1 MSIRGSTS
9 GRAPSPDRAFGRA
22 GQARGG
28 ARAWSTAGVLLV
40 FVAGSALSFQVAC
53 GPPFTDGAGG
63 SGAGGAGGGTPVE
76 CVPGENAA
84 PVANECGVFVGGAL
98 GLDDNPGT
106 KEAPFATLARAIEM
120 AAETGRIYA
129 CAQDFPEAI
138 GVPANTEIYGGLD
151 CASFAHVAGQ
161 KTNIVPAADLVP
173 VTLLGGAG
181 VRIEGV
187 LARAADAAAP
197 GGSSIAMVAR
207 EGAAAALVDS
217 ELHAG
222 VGAVGAQGAGKSMRA
237 TDGEQGNPGEV
248 GCATDGSVPGAPAKV
263 NAECPASIG
272 GPGGAGDVT
281 LGLPGGVGQ
290 PGNAPGGM
298 GQVVG
303 AACTAGQ
310 LGGIGDNGMGGPGAT
325 GLGLLSDA
333 GYAGPPG
340 SAGLTPGTPGKGGG
354 GGGGARGAS
363 VCIMTDKAGPS
374 GGSGASGGCGG
385 AVGDGGGPGGS
396 SIGLLSHKAAMTL
409 DRVLIVTSTGGAG
422 GIGGKGQNGGFGG
435 STGGSASGGACSGG
449 AGGTGGRGG
458 SGGGGLGGHSIGI
471 AFTGIAPMSTDFMFT
486 GGGVGVGGVGGEGNV
501 GESAKGEPGKACKTL
516 NFEEP
521 DTCSP

>member
-9 GRAPSPDRAFGRA
+9 GRALSPDGSFGRA

-28 ARAWSTAGVLLV
+28 ARALSRAGILLV
-40 FVAGSALSFQVAC
+40 LAAGSMASLQAAC
-53 GPPFTDGAGG
+53 GPPFTDGTGG
-63 SGAGGAGGGTPVE
+63 SGAGGTGSGTPPK
-76 CVPGENAA
+76 CIPGENVA
-84 PVANECGVFVGGAL
+84 PVGNECGIFVGGAL
-98 GLDDNPGT
+98 GLDENPGT
-106 KEAPFATLARAIEM
+106 KEAPVATLARAIEM
-120 AAETGRIYA
+120 ATETGRIYA

-151 CASFAHVAGQ
+151 CASFAPVAGM

-173 VTLLGGAG
+173 VTLLGGVG
-181 VRIEGV
+181 VRIQGV
-187 LARAADAAAP
+187 LARAADAATP

-207 EGAAAALVDS
+207 EGAAAVLVDS

-222 VGAVGAQGAGKSMRA
+222 AGAVGAPGVNESTRA
-237 TDGEQGNPGEV
+237 TDGEEGNPGEV
-248 GCATDGSVPGAPAKV
+248 GCMTPSSVLGGPAKV

-272 GPGGAGDVT
+272 GPGGSGDVT

-298 GQVVG
+298 GQVD
-303 AACTAGQ
+303 ATACTAGQ
-310 LGGIGDNGMGGPGAT
+310 LGGAGDDGMGGPGAT
-325 GLGLLSDA
+325 GLGTLSDS
-333 GYAGPPG
+333 GYAGPQG

-354 GGGGARGAS
+354 GGGGARGMS
-363 VCIMTDKAGPS
+363 VCVMMNWAGPS

-385 AVGDGGGPGGS
+385 AVGRGGGPGGS

-409 DRVLIVTSTGGAG
+409 DRVNILTSTGGAG
-422 GIGGKGQNGGFGG
+422 GIGGNGQSGGFGG
-435 STGGSASGGACSGG
+435 SNGGSASGGACSGG

-471 AFTGIAPMSTDFMFT
+471 AFVTIAPMSTDFMFT
-486 GGGVGVGGVGGEGNV
+486 GGAVGVGGGGGLGNT
-501 GESAKGEPGKACKTL
+501 GATAKGGPGKVCKTL